1 MRSVAVVF
9 PASMCAM
16 IPMFRQRFR
25 GMVRAT
31 LIHPCGLA
39 SPRLLRTSLELSV
52 RILLAIRTGNFAK
65 ARLPAAGLPAVM
77 RESLVGFGHAVD
89 VFLLLHCRA
98 APVGRVQ
105 QLVRQLF

>member
-31 LIHPCGLA
+31 AVSSLRALQSRGFDTSTIQHSGCPGLDFETWE
-39 SPRLLRTSLELSV
+39 TSTHS
-52 RILLAIRTGNFAK
+52 AQ
-65 ARLPAAGLPAVM
+65 LPAVV
-77 RESLVGFGHAVD
+77 SKGLVGLRHAVH
-89 VFLLLHCRA
+89 VFLLLHGRA
-98 APVGRVQ
+98 APVGRIQ
-105 QLVRQLF
+105 QL